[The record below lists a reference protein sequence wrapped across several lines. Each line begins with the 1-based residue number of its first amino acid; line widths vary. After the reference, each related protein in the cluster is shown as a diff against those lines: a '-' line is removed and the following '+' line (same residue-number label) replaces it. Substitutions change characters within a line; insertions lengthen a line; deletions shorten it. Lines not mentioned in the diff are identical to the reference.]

1 MLTGPACTGAGGGG
15 QTEHDRKCF
24 SGGAWRWVPSWAVP
38 RYQPSAPRD
47 LCSTG
52 APRSSEVLGPGWRAC
67 RSHVT
72 SHLKAAERAEPLA
85 SPPSDCTRTCLPALG
100 CLRAAPSRGA
110 WTHLELLPRE
120 GALPVLF
127 TKPFPSPRAT
137 PPSTCPHI
145 LATAAA
151 HTFWA
156 SFECCHRV

>member
-47 LCSTG
+47 LSLAG

-110 WTHLELLPRE
+110 WTHLELLPG

>member
-47 LCSTG
+47 LSLAG

-110 WTHLELLPRE
+110 WTHLELLPGGGTSRSLYQAISIPQ
-120 GALPVLF
+120 GHTTLHVP
-127 TKPFPSPRAT
+127 THTGHRC
-137 PPSTCPHI
+137 CPHV
-145 LATAAA
+145 LG
-151 HTFWA
+151 
-156 SFECCHRV
+156 VL

>member
-47 LCSTG
+47 LSSTG

-156 SFECCHRV
+156 SFECCHRF